1 MIGLDTNVLV
11 RYFVQD
17 DEVQAALATELVA
30 SLSAETPGYV
40 SVVSLTELSWVLAR
54 SYGLGRERV
63 VSAIQ
68 ALLDSRE
75 IVVDRADAVRR
86 ALNTY
91 RTTTADPARALRGS
105 RHGGHIRGAG
115 PDTRA
120 QLSRPTRVPLPYS
133 GAKPSGGTSTASATI
148 RPANARPP
156 F

>member
-63 VSAIQ
+63 ASAIQ

-91 RTTTADPARALRGS
+91 RTTTADLADCLIERGGAEAGCTATVTFDVRASRDAGMRLLGPA
-105 RHGGHIRGAG
+105 
-115 PDTRA
+115 
-120 QLSRPTRVPLPYS
+120 
-133 GAKPSGGTSTASATI
+133 STASAD
-148 RPANARPP
+148 R
-156 F
+156 